1 MSQVHEQKKQKEKE
15 KTVKVEVSY
24 LPAPEEFEKRYEPET
39 PLSSVRTEAME
50 HFGVQDYTDRDTHE
64 FFLELAGTR
73 VTDYT
78 VTLEGLVRKKPK
90 KVEFDLVEQ
99 VTAGGV

>member
-1 MSQVHEQKKQKEKE
+1 MSQVHEQDKQKE

-24 LPAPEEFEKRYEPET
+24 LPAPEEFEQRYEPET
-39 PLSSVRTEAME
+39 PLATVRTEAME
-50 HFGVQDYTDRDTHE
+50 HFGVQNYTDRDTHE
-64 FFLELAGTR
+64 FFLELDGTR

-78 VTLEGLVRKKPK
+78 VTLEGLLGKKPK

-99 VTAGGV
+99 VTAGGS